1 MPTWGKPVG
10 DGAMR
15 VRTFDMGLSNNKFE
29 NLSAIITDFR
39 FIMIFYKSKQKYLEL
54 KHMSMTTLL
63 MEVKSIIEDIKDNGI
78 FKKEN
83 DFVDYKRELAK
94 HSEKNEIEIFFKNFA
109 KDILA
114 FANNRGGVILLGF
127 EENKI
132 TGKIN
137 EIGLNEEDIKIL
149 SKIDLNKINQ
159 KIDSITR
166 VGIGIEIQEFRIATK
181 LFYYIIIEK
190 SSQTL
195 IPVREFTDYKLK
207 QGEIYHRIS
216 GKNELANENTSK
228 LNHFLQIKA
237 NEKSKEFMAIW
248 SKLLP
253 EIFDINPK
261 EILMINPNDNRIY
274 GYNEKDRR
282 LDSSKID
289 INKDETGVFKVILQA
304 ISAGEIG
311 KISDTEGKPIY
322 KIVGELK
329 TLEPKDYIYA
339 SSLTQTVR
347 EQTNFR
353 ISTEHIKQAIHYLG
367 WTTIPKF
374 DINKPKDDLI
384 SKKFSEFIWLSKGD
398 AIKGNKK
405 VVFSEKAVEPLVE
418 LIKQPNK
425 HREVFGRELSSI
437 QNEP

>member
-195 IPVREFTDYKLK
+195 IAVREFTDYKLK

-339 SSLTQTVR
+339 SSLTQKVR
-347 EQTNFR
+347 EQTNFK

-425 HREVFGRELSSI
+425 HGEVFGRELSPI

>member
-1 MPTWGKPVG
+1 M
-10 DGAMR
+10 
-15 VRTFDMGLSNNKFE
+15 
-29 NLSAIITDFR
+29 
-39 FIMIFYKSKQKYLEL
+39 
-54 KHMSMTTLL
+54 
-63 MEVKSIIEDIKDNGI
+63 
-78 FKKEN
+78 
-83 DFVDYKRELAK
+83 
-94 HSEKNEIEIFFKNFA
+94 
-109 KDILA
+109 
-114 FANNRGGVILLGF
+114 
-127 EENKI
+127 
-132 TGKIN
+132 
-137 EIGLNEEDIKIL
+137 
-149 SKIDLNKINQ
+149 NKINQ

-347 EQTNFR
+347 EQTNFK

-425 HREVFGRELSSI
+425 HGEVFGRKLSPI